1 MVIAMSELKKLQERS
16 SIQKCVNDAGERID
30 KRIEITV
37 LDDNETYKGFSVVVG
52 APNTTSWS
60 GRGPLFLTNLVGSS
74 SEVIN
79 QILQQLGIKYE
90 EAGYKVLGP
99 RQIDIGMHETAPGI
113 HIVIPN
119 QLSE

>member
-1 MVIAMSELKKLQERS
+1 MVIAMSELKKLQEQS
-16 SIQKCVNDAGERID
+16 SIQKNVNKIEEAID

-90 EAGYKVLGP
+90 EAGYDVSGP
-99 RQIDIGMHETAPGI
+99 KRIDIGMHETAPGI

>member
-1 MVIAMSELKKLQERS
+1 MVIAMSGLKKLQERS
-16 SIQKCVNDAGERID
+16 SIQKCVNDAEERID

-60 GRGPLFLTNLVGSS
+60 GRGPLFIKGIASLQVADA
-74 SEVIN
+74 
-79 QILQQLGIKYE
+79 ILEQLAIRYK
-90 EAGYKVLGP
+90 EAGYRVLGP
-99 RQIDIGMHETAPGI
+99 EQIDIGMHETAPGI

>member
-60 GRGPLFLTNLVGSS
+60 GRGPLFIKGIASLQVADA
-74 SEVIN
+74 
-79 QILQQLGIKYE
+79 ILEQLAIRYK
-90 EAGYKVLGP
+90 EAGYRVLGP
-99 RQIDIGMHETAPGI
+99 EQIDIGMHETAPGI